1 MQFSEEVT
9 SSEIYII
16 LHIVRQPNSKIIL
29 LFILNISSFLLFF
42 VTPRNSSYRG
52 MLHGGYTAIQLE
64 YRASRLLLALFSL
77 PTPPPSPHL
86 LTWKYLIPG
95 ADYSSSYSICP
106 GKLKLCTPGSIF
118 SGYKNKNTIFWQLS
132 LIE

>member
-42 VTPRNSSYRG
+42 VTPRTSSYRG
-52 MLHGGYTAIQLE
+52 MLHRGYTAIQLE
-64 YRASRLLLALFSL
+64 YQVSRPLLALFSL
-77 PTPPPSPHL
+77 PTPPPLPNL

-95 ADYSSSYSICP
+95 ADYSSSYSIWP
-106 GKLKLCTPGSIF
+106 GKLKLCTPGSTF